1 VGTGAL
7 HLYEVGD
14 LPIGSP
20 DAWVAMRAIYEVAT
34 ENEAVIEEFAEHDAT
49 YLLQFNTGP
58 VQLICRE
65 PIETV
70 EDFQGRRIRAVGPY
84 IEAFQALG
92 AEIVSFPQIEVYQAL
107 DSGLVDCN
115 QVYWSNVTAYR
126 LHEVADYLV
135 ELDYGQML
143 GLVGVINKPLWDGL
157 SAEHQALMREVGSE
171 TVDFL
176 ARKLLELEDEVK
188 ANLTGGI
195 DGHTV
200 EIRQVPDDVMQ
211 VVLDEGSGLADVWLE
226 AVQAKGLAGEAVL
239 GQFMEAQERYAEE
252 LEQTAIRGSD
262 AATSRQRW
270 TIAPSPATGRTGE
283 PRRPVA
289 AWRRDRGAAR
299 LDAGDR
305 ARRRA
310 GRPVGKRS
318 DVPWAFDPRRRRAD
332 REPDARDRRI
342 AARLRGGAPGPYR
355 GRGLHQLAPRTRHRR
370 PQYLRQPDRADHL
383 RADRLGAWNVLGRD
397 IETGRFYE
405 GLLRVPAWPAKAFF
419 FFGLTL
425 FSLRLL
431 LNLFE
436 DVQRLFGRRPID
448 PGRAEG

>member
-1 VGTGAL
+1 MSSTWRRSSTALAMALGVVGFAAVSASHADATSIRYSEYGPDRGVRADAIKWFAEEVENRSNGEITIDLHWGGALVGGREVMRAVESGFVDAGTFVPSWEPELL

-135 ELDYGQML
+135 QLDYGQML

-226 AVQAKGLAGEAVL
+226 AVQEKGLAGEAVL
-239 GQFMEAQERYAEE
+239 GQFMEAQERYAQE
-252 LEQTAIRGSD
+252 LEQDGY
-262 AATSRQRW
+262 
-270 TIAPSPATGRTGE
+270 
-283 PRRPVA
+283 
-289 AWRRDRGAAR
+289 
-299 LDAGDR
+299 
-305 ARRRA
+305 
-310 GRPVGKRS
+310 
-318 DVPWAFDPRRRRAD
+318 PW
-332 REPDARDRRI
+332 E
-342 AARLRGGAPGPYR
+342 
-355 GRGLHQLAPRTRHRR
+355 
-370 PQYLRQPDRADHL
+370 
-383 RADRLGAWNVLGRD
+383 
-397 IETGRFYE
+397 
-405 GLLRVPAWPAKAFF
+405 
-419 FFGLTL
+419 
-425 FSLRLL
+425 
-431 LNLFE
+431 
-436 DVQRLFGRRPID
+436 
-448 PGRAEG
+448 

>member
-1 VGTGAL
+1 MSSTWRRLSMALGVVGFAAVSASHADATSIRYSEYGPDRGVRADAIKWFAEEVENRSNGEITIDLHWGGALVGGREVMRAVESGFIDAGTFVPSWEPELL

-34 ENEAVIEEFAEHDAT
+34 ENEAVIDEFAEHDAT

-135 ELDYGQML
+135 QLDYGQML

-226 AVQAKGLAGEAVL
+226 AVQGKGLRGKPFWSTSWRRRSAT
-239 GQFMEAQERYAEE
+239 RRNWSK
-252 LEQTAIRGSD
+252 TAIRGSD

-270 TIAPSPATGRTGE
+270 TIAPSPATGRT
-283 PRRPVA
+283 
-289 AWRRDRGAAR
+289 
-299 LDAGDR
+299 
-305 ARRRA
+305 RRA
-310 GRPVGKRS
+310 SPT
-318 DVPWAFDPRRRRAD
+318 
-332 REPDARDRRI
+332 
-342 AARLRGGAPGPYR
+342 GGCMA
-355 GRGLHQLAPRTRHRR
+355 
-370 PQYLRQPDRADHL
+370 
-383 RADRLGAWNVLGRD
+383 
-397 IETGRFYE
+397 
-405 GLLRVPAWPAKAFF
+405 
-419 FFGLTL
+419 
-425 FSLRLL
+425 
-431 LNLFE
+431 
-436 DVQRLFGRRPID
+436 
-448 PGRAEG
+448 